1 VGKFVINYVME
12 FEKRPSKHEV
22 EGRLWNLLAKGFV
35 LRTVEENDYYV
46 TRKEVKEKN
55 EKKTNKKR

>member
-1 VGKFVINYVME
+1 MGKFVINYVME

-46 TRKEVKEKN
+46 TRKEVKEK
-55 EKKTNKKR
+55 K

>member
-1 VGKFVINYVME
+1 ME

-35 LRTVEENDYYV
+35 LRTVEENDYYS
-46 TRKEVKEKN
+46 KEVKEKKN
-55 EKKTNKKR
+55 GKK